1 MSKLLIAHQSPSI
14 SLWSLYRSLVRN
26 RQLIIQMIKREV
38 IGKYRGSFFGL
49 AWSFFNPILMLIIYT
64 FIFSVVFKAK
74 WGVGSDEGKAQFA
87 LTLFV
92 GLIVF
97 NFFSET
103 INRAPNLILS
113 NVNYVKK
120 VVFPLEILPVI
131 SLGASFFYAVISLF
145 VLMVG
150 IIIFNGYLYWTS
162 IYIFLIFIP
171 LAFFVLGLSWILAS
185 LVVYMRDVGQSIGIL
200 TSILM
205 FLSPVFYSI
214 DVLPS
219 RFQFWMMLN
228 PLSFIIEQARVVLI
242 EGAMPNWDLLG
253 KYTLGALVFM
263 WFGYVWFQK
272 TRRGFSD
279 VL

>member
-1 MSKLLIAHQSPSI
+1 MA
-14 SLWSLYRSLVRN
+14 
-26 RQLIIQMIKREV
+26 
-38 IGKYRGSFFGL
+38 
-49 AWSFFNPILMLIIYT
+49 
-64 FIFSVVFKAK
+64 
-74 WGVGSDEGKAQFA
+74 
-87 LTLFV
+87 
-92 GLIVF
+92 
-97 NFFSET
+97 
-103 INRAPNLILS
+103 
-113 NVNYVKK
+113 
-120 VVFPLEILPVI
+120 
-131 SLGASFFYAVISLF
+131 
-145 VLMVG
+145 G

-205 FLSPVFYSI
+205 FLSHVFYSI